1 MGSSGGG
8 PAPMSMAERLAIMR
22 EEEAQ
27 ARRAREEE
35 RAAKLQDD
43 LLQSAIEAGEKA
55 KAATEAT
62 LSLKAQQAADA
73 ANAAV
78 AAKLSKDSTETS
90 LKIKKKNYDEDEE

>member
-1 MGSSGGG
+1 MGGGDG
-8 PAPMSMAERLAIMR
+8 PAPMTLAERLAIMK

-27 ARRAREEE
+27 ATRAREEE

-73 ANAAV
+73 ANASA
-78 AAKLSKDSTETS
+78 AAKISKDATETS
-90 LKIKKKNYDEDEE
+90 LKIKKKNLDEDEE